1 MTWGQ
6 VKNLGSGGSRL
17 DLIYS
22 KLFKIISVDY
32 AINYPGVNYFQPY
45 ADPKFGMQ
53 YSGQPSIH
61 NSWDRTFMSAY
72 NYFYQIWF
80 WVCCDPIEEPFVI
93 MTLNYD

>member
-6 VKNLGSGGSRL
+6 VKNVRTEGYRF

-22 KLFKIISVDY
+22 KLFIIISLDY
-32 AINYPGVNYFQPY
+32 GINYPGVNYFQAY

-61 NSWDRTFMSAY
+61 NTWDRTFVYSL
-72 NYFYQIWF
+72 NYFFQIWF
-80 WVCCDPIEEPFVI
+80 WVCCDPIDEPFVL